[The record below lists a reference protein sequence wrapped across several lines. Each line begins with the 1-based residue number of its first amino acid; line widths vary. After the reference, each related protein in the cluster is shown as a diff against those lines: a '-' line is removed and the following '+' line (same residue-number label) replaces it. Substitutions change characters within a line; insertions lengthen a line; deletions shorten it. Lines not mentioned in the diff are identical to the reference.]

1 MQNELNSTQ
10 VTDLTTICDGG
21 DLNLRVPP
29 SRPVVFPPTRPLR
42 ARPLTRG
49 FSSIPWPRVGGEDLV
64 VMQTDIFL
72 TEAFR
77 DLFGDGD
84 ERRTIYVAGCHGVRD
99 LARALGHPIYK
110 VSCTSPSGVWRRM
123 QELRN
128 DSYGAAWHRDGEPV
142 EDLNGWNGWF
152 ASQISTGY
160 RPPSPGAPV
169 EVDARSITV
178 TLPLGMSP
186 EEFDER
192 FDRRVA
198 SACLADWSLSAPGLA
213 YGELLGLDL
222 QRFRRHT
229 PYASGDVARLSPA
242 REICLFSIF
251 DDGDRLVQIAEEV
264 VLEHLGLPHTSS
276 EPTSD

>member
-1 MQNELNSTQ
+1 MSNEYIDTEFVGLTVNCNGDDPDGR
-10 VTDLTTICDGG
+10 VTLSA
-21 DLNLRVPP
+21 PP
-29 SRPVVFPPTRPLR
+29 VFPPMRPLR
-42 ARPLTRG
+42 ARPLARG
-49 FSSIPWPRVGGEDLV
+49 FSSIPWPRVGGDDLV

-84 ERRTIYVAGCHGVRD
+84 ERRTIYVAGCHGARD
-99 LARALGHPIYK
+99 LAKPLGHPIYK
-110 VSCTSPSGVWRRM
+110 VASTSPSGVWRRM

-128 DSYGAAWHRDGEPV
+128 DAYGSACFLGGVPM
-142 EDLNGWNGWF
+142 EDLTGWNSWF
-152 ASQISTGY
+152 PSQISVGY
-160 RPPSPGAPV
+160 RRPSPGAPV

-178 TLPLGMSP
+178 TLPKSMSP
-186 EEFDER
+186 EDFDER

-213 YGELLGLDL
+213 YGELMGLDL

>member
-1 MQNELNSTQ
+1 MSNKCIGSE
-10 VTDLTTICDGG
+10 VADLPAICDGG
-21 DLNLRVPP
+21 NLDERETPP
-29 SRPVVFPPTRPLR
+29 ATASFPPTRPLR
-42 ARPLTRG
+42 ARPLARG
-49 FSSIPWPRVGGEDLV
+49 FSSIPWPRVGGEDLIV
-64 VMQTDIFL
+64 KPTDAFL
-72 TEAFR
+72 TEAFL
-77 DLFGDGD
+77 DLWRDGD
-84 ERRTIYVAGCHGVRD
+84 EQRTIYAAGCHGARD
-99 LARALGHPIYK
+99 LARALVHPVYK
-110 VSCTSPSGVWRRM
+110 ISSTSPSGVWRRM

-128 DSYGAAWHRDGEPV
+128 DAYGSVWYQDGEPM
-142 EDLNGWNGWF
+142 EDLTGWCSWF
-152 ASQISTGY
+152 PSQISVGY
-160 RPPSPGAPV
+160 RRPSPGAPV

-213 YGELLGLDL
+213 YGELMGLDL